1 MKKSAVKK
9 NYLYNVLYQLLAIC
23 LPLITT
29 PYISRVL
36 GSDGVGTY
44 SYTLSIVTYFIL
56 FGTLG
61 TNTYAQR
68 EIAYYQDD
76 VEKRSKV
83 FKEIFIL
90 RLITFGI
97 SCLIFILS
105 LCIFEDN
112 KLYYRILIIE
122 LVANMIDITWLFQGM
137 EDFGRIVLK
146 NVIVK
151 IVSIISI
158 FLFVKSPDDLWIYL
172 LVYSLSN
179 FLGFASLWIDVKKY
193 VVKSSSKDKLNIK
206 RHLGGILLLFI
217 PHVASTIYNVLD
229 KTMLGMMASDISS
242 VGYYEQAEKVTR
254 LSLTVITALGT
265 VMLPRIANLNAN
277 GNKKQL
283 KDNIYKS
290 FNVTF
295 LLSFPICFGLIGISD
310 NLVPW
315 FFGPGYEEVNLLIKI
330 CSPIVIIVGLAN
342 VMGAQYLLAIKQQ
355 NKYTVAI
362 IASAIV
368 NFLGNLL
375 LIPKIAEVGV
385 SIMSVIAELVGVI
398 IEYIYIRKEFDLK
411 KILIMMK
418 NYLCA
423 GVVMLFLILYISQFL
438 STSIFNTFLLIFIG
452 VLFYFFILIFI
463 KDKLITNL
471 IKNILEK
478 VKKNEYR

>member
-1 MKKSAVKK
+1 MKKNSVKK
-9 NYLYNVLYQLLAIC
+9 NYLYNMLYQLLAIC

-97 SCLIFILS
+97 SCLLFILS
-105 LCIFEDN
+105 LCLFGTN

-122 LVANMIDITWLFQGM
+122 LLANMIDITWLFQGM
-137 EDFGRIVLK
+137 EDFGKVVRK
-146 NVIVK
+146 NLIVK
-151 IVSIISI
+151 FLSIISI
-158 FLFVKSPDDLWIYL
+158 FLFVKSSSDIWVYL
-172 LVYSLSN
+172 LIYALSN
-179 FLGFASLWIDVKKY
+179 FFGFTSLWIDVKKY
-193 VVKSSSKDKLNIK
+193 IVIGNSNEKLNIK
-206 RHLGGILLLFI
+206 RHLGGIFLLFI

-229 KTMLGMMASDISS
+229 RTMLGFMAPSISS
-242 VGYYEQAEKVTR
+242 VGYYEQAQKVTR
-254 LSLTVITALGT
+254 LSLTIITALGT

-277 GNKKQL
+277 GNTKQL
-283 KDNIYKS
+283 KNSIYKS
-290 FNVTF
+290 FNITF
-295 LLSFPICFGLIGISD
+295 LLAFPICFGLIGISD

-315 FFGPGYEEVNLLIKI
+315 FFGSGYDEVSILIKV
-330 CSPIVIIVGLAN
+330 CSPIVVFVGMAN

-362 IASAIV
+362 IVSAIV
-368 NFLGNLL
+368 NFFGNLL
-375 LIPKIAEVGV
+375 LIPKFAEIGASV
-385 SIMSVIAELVGVI
+385 MSVIAELVGVI
-398 IEYIYIRKEFDLK
+398 IEYIYIRKEFNFK
-411 KILIMMK
+411 KIFIIATKYMF
-418 NYLCA
+418 A
-423 GVVMLFLILYISQFL
+423 GIIMLFLILYISQFL
-438 STSIFNTFLLIFIG
+438 SASMFNTFLLVFIG
-452 VLFYFFILIFI
+452 GMFYFCVLLLI
-463 KDKLITNL
+463 KDALIMDL
-471 IKNILEK
+471 LKKILGK
-478 VKKNEYR
+478 VRRNESK